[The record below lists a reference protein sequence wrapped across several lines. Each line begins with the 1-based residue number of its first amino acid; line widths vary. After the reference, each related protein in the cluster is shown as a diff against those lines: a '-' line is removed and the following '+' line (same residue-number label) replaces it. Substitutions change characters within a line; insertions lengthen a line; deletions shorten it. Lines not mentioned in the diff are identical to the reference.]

1 MLKNKMLGPV
11 GGYNKFQDIS
21 YRPTGFKKL
30 QKKEAK
36 QVDTTP
42 ADRLRASESV
52 GESVTWFHLMKIL
65 RKRNRPT
72 SFILNNLK
80 ISFKTHW
87 TDPHTT
93 FS

>member
-1 MLKNKMLGPV
+1 MV
-11 GGYNKFQDIS
+11 WYNKFQDIS

-42 ADRLRASESV
+42 ADLLRASESV
-52 GESVTWFHLMKIL
+52 GESVAWFYLMKIL

-72 SFILNNLK
+72 SFILNILK
-80 ISFKTHW
+80 TSFKTHW
-87 TDPHTT
+87 TDPHTM